1 MYKSSKFVRINKLF
15 LAILFIMVALVS
27 FWLGGKFTMMK
38 NTELVVDHYVIYK
51 VSAQDTLSEIASKY
65 KMDGEKDYRR
75 QLHAIRE
82 ANDINADCDIHSGE
96 VLQIP
101 VFIRVVK

>member
-1 MYKSSKFVRINKLF
+1 MPKKFIKIRKSALAAIIIFV
-15 LAILFIMVALVS
+15 AIVS
-27 FWLGGKFTMMK
+27 YIIGGKVTMMK
-38 NTELVVDHYVIYK
+38 NTKLVVDHYVSYT
-51 VSAQDTLSEIASKY
+51 VSAQETLSEIASKY

-82 ANDINADCDIHSGE
+82 ENGINVDCDIYSGE
-96 VLQIP
+96 VLSIP

>member
-1 MYKSSKFVRINKLF
+1 MKKSNFVRINKMF
-15 LAILFIMVALVS
+15 LVTLFILVALVA
-27 FWLGGKFTMMK
+27 FWLGGKFTMMTS
-38 NTELVVDHYVIYK
+38 TELVVDHYVSYT
-51 VSAQDTLSEIASKY
+51 VSADDSLSAIASKY

>member
-1 MYKSSKFVRINKLF
+1 MKKSNFVRINKMF
-15 LAILFIMVALVS
+15 LVTLFILVALIA
-27 FWLGGKFTMMK
+27 FWLGGKFTMMTS
-38 NTELVVDHYVIYK
+38 TELVVDHYVNYK

-65 KMDGEKDYRR
+65 KMDCEKDYRR

>member
-1 MYKSSKFVRINKLF
+1 MKKSNFVRINKMF
-15 LAILFIMVALVS
+15 LVTLFILVALIA
-27 FWLGGKFTMMK
+27 FWLGEFTMMK
-38 NTELVVDHYVIYK
+38 NTELVVDHYVSYK

-65 KMDGEKDYRR
+65 KMDCEKDYRR

>member
-1 MYKSSKFVRINKLF
+1 MKKSNFVRINKMF
-15 LAILFIMVALVS
+15 LVTLFILVALVA
-27 FWLGGKFTMMK
+27 FWFGGKFTMMTS
-38 NTELVVDHYVIYK
+38 TELVVDHYVSYT
-51 VSAQDTLSEIASKY
+51 VSADDNLSAIASKY